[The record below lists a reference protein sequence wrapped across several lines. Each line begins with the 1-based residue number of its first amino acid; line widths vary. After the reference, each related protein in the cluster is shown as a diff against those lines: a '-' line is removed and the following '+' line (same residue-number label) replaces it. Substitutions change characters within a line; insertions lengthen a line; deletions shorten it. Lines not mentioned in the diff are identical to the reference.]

1 MVVFDWPACR
11 SPGGFQDSRL
21 TNMDAMFQ
29 IGLANASPAGKKIA
43 LGSDYEENVWL
54 TNSPLRILRK
64 AGTAGGR
71 TAGDK
76 TAGDKA
82 AASAGQPGHAHQSVH
97 QQSNDA
103 QRQHARRPEGD
114 QPEDAATPHQ

>member
-54 TNSPLRILRK
+54 TNSPLRILCK
-64 AGTAGGR
+64 AGTAGDKA
-71 TAGDK
+71 AGDR
-76 TAGDKA
+76 A
-82 AASAGQPGHAHQSVH
+82 AASAGQPGHAHQPVH